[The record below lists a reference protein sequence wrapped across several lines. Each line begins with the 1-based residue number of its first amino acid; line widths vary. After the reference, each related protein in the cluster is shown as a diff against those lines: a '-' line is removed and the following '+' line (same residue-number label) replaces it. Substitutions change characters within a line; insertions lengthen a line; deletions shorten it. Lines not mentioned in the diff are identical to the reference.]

1 MLDIHLMCHLKYSMY
16 KLIFI
21 ALLGVA
27 VLSSCKIFRKKSS
40 DSEVVQTRDSLGVI
54 NTNLNLSKLFVLTT
68 DDEVLEIDAN
78 GFSRVRV
85 SKDGAVEADGD
96 GKGSLSVK
104 KKSSGSKL
112 LNASDSTNS
121 TLQIGAIKDSLKEA
135 EKKDYNYNATPS
147 TGFNYLWTL
156 ILGSLLLA
164 FVYLWFSKFDL
175 KKIFSKIIK

>member
-1 MLDIHLMCHLKYSMY
+1 MKIMY
-16 KLIFI
+16 KLFFI
-21 ALLGVA
+21 ALLAVT

-40 DSEVVQTRDSLGVI
+40 DSELVQTRDSLGVI
-54 NTNLNLSKLFVLTT
+54 NTNLNLSKLFVLTA

-85 SKDGAVEADGD
+85 SKDGTVKADGD

-112 LNASDSTNS
+112 LNATDSTSS
-121 TLQIGAIKDSLKEA
+121 TLQIADVKDSLKDT

-147 TGFNYLWTL
+147 TGFNYWWTL
-156 ILGSLLLA
+156 ILGILLLA
-164 FVYLWFSKFDL
+164 IVYLLFSKFDL
-175 KKIFSKIIK
+175 KKIFSKIL